1 MERWASLWWGG
12 GSWLGYKVG
21 GRRQKGN
28 PSISI
33 CCIFCMRCVSISK
46 IFPMHYPY
54 VCCENEWSNSRDENW
69 CDARGKH
76 WVAENLARVSP
87 VVGSIFKMKK
97 AVGTVG
103 TKGIIILK
111 ANVATKKHLVPK
123 ASCHCQ
129 WKAHKKWHKAPSP
142 LKMLPASKKAIGST
156 AEDSE
161 GFLIHLF
168 TGIEHLRFAHIKL
181 SLLWMQERS
190 AGFMNYLKT

>member
-1 MERWASLWWGG
+1 MVTREVWGEDIGRGWKVAVEGGGFRRIRRDIGGGG

-46 IFPMHYPY
+46 IFPMHHPY
-54 VCCENEWSNSRDENW
+54 VCCGNEWSNSRDENW
-69 CDARGKH
+69 CDTRGKH

-123 ASCHCQ
+123 ASCH
-129 WKAHKKWHKAPSP
+129 
-142 LKMLPASKKAIGST
+142 LNM
-156 AEDSE
+156 
-161 GFLIHLF
+161 
-168 TGIEHLRFAHIKL
+168 
-181 SLLWMQERS
+181 
-190 AGFMNYLKT
+190 